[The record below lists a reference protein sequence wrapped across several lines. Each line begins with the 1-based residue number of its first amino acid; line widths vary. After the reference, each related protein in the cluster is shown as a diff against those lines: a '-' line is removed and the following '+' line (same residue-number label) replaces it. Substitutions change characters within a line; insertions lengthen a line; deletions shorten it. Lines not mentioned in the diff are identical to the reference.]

1 MEKRRRSP
9 SPCVLCKA
17 NTQNW
22 DYVCNQCRVD
32 RNSGASIREAQGK
45 LPDGLTETTMAWHWD
60 LYHHYGQAGKW
71 REDYKSDPRAI
82 LPDRL
87 RRLVGATASTK
98 GYVGKMLIVGRAK
111 NNRSS
116 ITGPESYYL
125 IHGDE
130 GTPILLQEIFEAIC
144 DLMADAYR
152 DGLHRGQSF
161 VTDLAEGKM
170 SVKDL
175 ERF

>member
-1 MEKRRRSP
+1 MEKRRRKA

-17 NTQNW
+17 DTQNW
-22 DYVCNQCRVD
+22 DYVCDQCRVD
-32 RNSGASIREAQGK
+32 RKSGASIREAQGK
-45 LPDGLTETTMAWHWD
+45 LPDGLTDATIAWHWD
-60 LYHHYGQAGKW
+60 LYHHYGQVGKW
-71 REDYKSDPRAI
+71 HEGKNDPRAI

-87 RRLVGATASTK
+87 RRLVGATESTK
-98 GYVGKMLIVGRAK
+98 NYVGKMLIVGRAK
-111 NNRSS
+111 NSQS
-116 ITGPESYYL
+116 VITGPSSYYL

-130 GTPILLQEIFEAIC
+130 STPILLQEIFEAIC

-152 DGLHRGQSF
+152 DGLRRGQSF